1 MLFEASPLSRKLK
14 VESETWKKILA
25 CCHYECAPVDPI
37 HICFCRISMARLRPP
52 GRVLINLL
60 SNFLAAALSGKSRIL
75 WQDWLLMIR
84 RDQFSIWSA
93 GSWILLL
100 LPDAPLSLPPVHCAN
115 CGNVVRFLK
124 QKAFVVPPPS
134 SLRCR
139 NQNNQNH
146 QQQTKSWW
154 ARIVSTI
161 LKLRLEKV
169 EKHHDSKSPGDFLS
183 ND

>member
-1 MLFEASPLSRKLK
+1 MSVHLWIQFTYVSAEFRWPGSAPPAEFLS
-14 VESETWKKILA
+14 IY
-25 CCHYECAPVDPI
+25 CQ
-37 HICFCRISMARLRPP
+37 ISSLQL
-52 GRVLINLL
+52 G
-60 SNFLAAALSGKSRIL
+60 GKSRIL

-134 SLRCR
+134 SLRCS

-161 LKLRLEKV
+161 LKLKLEKV
-169 EKHHDSKSPGDFLS
+169 ENIMTQNHLKIF
-183 ND
+183 